1 VTTTPHVTVVHFPGS
16 LDHEAATLAGA
27 HPGWS
32 RDPDLPTV
40 RAAVISHKEH
50 ELPPDTCGVILPGG
64 FSYGDH
70 LRCGAIASRA
80 PIMDAVRRFAAEGGR
95 VLGICN
101 GFQMLCEAGLLPG
114 VLRPNRSLSF
124 ICRQVTL
131 TVDDAGTGWTRGL
144 DPGAQLSIPIKNHD
158 GAWFGDPSDGRVV
171 FRYDETNPTGSHE
184 AIAGISNH
192 DGNVLGMMPHPEYA
206 CDPLTGSTDGRV
218 LFQSLIASTLA
229 AGVA

>member
-1 VTTTPHVTVVHFPGS
+1 VRFPGS
-16 LDHEAATLAGA
+16 LDHEAAASAAA

-32 RDPDLPTV
+32 RDADLPSV
-40 RAAVISHKEH
+40 AAAIVSHKDP
-50 ELPPDTCGVILPGG
+50 ELPGGTIGVILPGG

-80 PIMDAVRRFAAEGGR
+80 PIMEAVRRFAADGGR

-114 VLRPNRSLSF
+114 VLLPNSSLSF
-124 ICRQVTL
+124 ICRQVPL
-131 TVDDAGTGWTRGL
+131 QVDDADTGWTGGL
-144 DPGAQLSIPIKNHD
+144 ATGAQLSIPIKNHD

-171 FRYDETNPTGSHE
+171 FRYDGDNPTGSHD
-184 AIAGISNH
+184 AIAGIANR
-192 DGNVLGMMPHPEYA
+192 DGNVLGLMPHPEYA

-218 LFQSLIASTLA
+218 LFRSLIAGALA

>member
-1 VTTTPHVTVVHFPGS
+1 MTQTPHVTVVHFPGS
-16 LDHEAATLAGA
+16 LDHETAASAASQSGIFGAPGAPAATSA
-27 HPGWS
+27 
-32 RDPDLPTV
+32 T
-40 RAAVISHKEH
+40 ISHKDR
-50 ELPPDTCGVILPGG
+50 ELPAGTVGVILPGG

-80 PIMDAVRRFAAEGGR
+80 PIMDAVRRFAADGGR

-131 TVDDAGTGWTRGL
+131 EVDDAETGWTGDL
-144 DPGAQLSIPIKNHD
+144 ATGARLSIPIKNHD
-158 GAWFGDPSDGRVV
+158 GAWFGDPTEGRVV
-171 FRYDETNPTGSHE
+171 FRYDATNPTGSLD
-184 AIAGISNH
+184 AIAGIANR

-218 LFQSLIASTLA
+218 LFASLIARAVT